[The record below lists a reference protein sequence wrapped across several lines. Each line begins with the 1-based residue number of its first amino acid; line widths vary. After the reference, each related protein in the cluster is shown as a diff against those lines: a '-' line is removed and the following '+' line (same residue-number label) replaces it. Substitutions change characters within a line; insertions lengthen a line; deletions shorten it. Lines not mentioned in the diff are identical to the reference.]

1 MKKEIVCVY
10 LEKLLC
16 SCFFM
21 DSNLSS
27 SLTYWGYML
36 GKLSS
41 FIQNKLVL
49 FTYSVSWQSL
59 QILKHGSSSHMRIKF
74 KFPENTKS
82 LELMPKHFFISQKP
96 CLVTGTRRVKRYW
109 QH

>member
-1 MKKEIVCVY
+1 
-10 LEKLLC
+10 
-16 SCFFM
+16 
-21 DSNLSS
+21 
-27 SLTYWGYML
+27 
-36 GKLSS
+36 
-41 FIQNKLVL
+41 
-49 FTYSVSWQSL
+49 
-59 QILKHGSSSHMRIKF
+59 MRIKF